1 LQITLMSILKLLQI
15 TENSIIGRPDW
26 DFIKTEFNLIQATNL
41 SEAVGAIQSEKPDIT
56 LVTGDI
62 SECDRLDVLEVLQSV
77 EPLLPVCFFSAT
89 MSAAE
94 AVRLVRSGAYNCF
107 CPKDSVETLRQCL
120 KHAAAVRRQKE
131 KRTLANSA
139 QPRWLMGESR
149 AIQDSLSLLRLIG
162 PRRCTVLITGETGT
176 GKELA
181 ARELH
186 AASPRAHLPMVSV
199 NCSALPEHL
208 LEAELFGHVKG
219 AFTGAVSHRTGR
231 FEQANKSTLFLDEV
245 VEMPIELQA
254 KLLRALLEREIQR
267 LGSSETIKVDVR
279 VVAATNCDVLEK
291 VRQGKFREDL
301 YYRLNVVPLRLPSL
315 QERTSD
321 IPILADHF
329 VAKICRSEGIAV
341 KHIPEEVKDRLSR
354 MTWPG
359 NVRQLEN
366 AVEMAVAISG
376 DREVLG
382 PADFALTSKRPNMT
396 VMEPPDWPLDFSK
409 SIPFDQ
415 VVNEF
420 QLSLLQKALSK
431 THGNKTAA
439 ADLLGMKRTTLIMK
453 MRGLESAGNTLAAV
467 V

>member
-1 LQITLMSILKLLQI
+1 MSTLTLLQL
-15 TENSIIGRPDW
+15 TEGTDVLHSDW
-26 DFIKTEFNLIQATNL
+26 GVLQPEFNSIQATNL
-41 SEAVGAIQSEKPDIT
+41 HEAVRALQSERPDMI

-62 SECDRLDVLEVLQSV
+62 PGCDRLDVLEALHGV
-77 EPLLPVCFFSAT
+77 EPLVPVCFFSAT

-94 AVRLVRSGAYNCF
+94 AVRLVRNGAYNCF
-107 CPKDSVETLRQCL
+107 CPRDNAETLQQCL
-120 KHAAAVRRQKE
+120 KQAATDRRQKE
-131 KRTLANSA
+131 KRTLANLA
-139 QPRWLMGESR
+139 RPQFLMGESR
-149 AIQDSLSLLRLIG
+149 AIQNSLSLLRLIG

-176 GKELA
+176 GKEMA

-245 VEMPIELQA
+245 GEMPIELQA
-254 KLLRALLEREIQR
+254 KLLRVLQEREIQR
-267 LGSSETIKVDVR
+267 LGSSETIKVNVR

-315 QERTSD
+315 RERTSD

-329 VAKICRSEGIAV
+329 VTKICHAEGIAV
-341 KHIPEEVKDRLSR
+341 KHIPEELKDRLSR
-354 MTWPG
+354 RPWPG

-376 DREVLG
+376 DRDVLS
-382 PADFALTSKRPNMT
+382 PADFGLNSKRLNMT
-396 VMEPPDWPLDFSK
+396 VIEPPDWTFAFSE

-415 VVNEF
+415 MVNEF
-420 QLSLLQKALSK
+420 QLSVLQKALNK
-431 THGNKTAA
+431 THGNKSAA

-453 MRGLESAGNTLAAV
+453 MCRLEGVNTLAEAV
-467 V
+467 